1 MTLNVETGNAG
12 NASDSYASAA
22 DADTYFSDR
31 GLTNWATL
39 SLNEKEQA
47 LRRATDYMQQTY
59 RDRWA
64 GFRTTTTQALDWP
77 RWNVPLKDLPGSY
90 GAGPVYFDSHSIPSE
105 VKTAC
110 IMLAFKAAA
119 GDLAPDL
126 GSQKA
131 SVKIGPIET
140 TYFQGT
146 RQATKIQSVDH
157 ILQPYLNGSG
167 LNIKVVRA

>member
-1 MTLNVETGNAG
+1 MALTVETGNAG
-12 NASDSYASAA
+12 STSDSYASAA
-22 DADTYFSDR
+22 DADTYFADR
-31 GLTNWATL
+31 GMTNWATL

-64 GFRTTTTQALDWP
+64 GLRTTSTQALDWP

-90 GAGPVYFDSHSIPSE
+90 GSGPAYFSSSAIPSE
-105 VKTAC
+105 VKMAC

-140 TYFQGT
+140 SYFQGT

-157 ILQPYLNGSG
+157 ILQPYFTGSG
-167 LNIKVVRA
+167 LNIRVTRA